1 MNWSVPLLA
10 VVAVAL
16 ATTGTS
22 IAQAPSGFDELASG
36 PEGGLRSLNEKLN
49 DFERR
54 WGRGSPETTK
64 RPAESR
70 SDNKSAWRYGL
81 KRGMSKD
88 EVRGLLGE
96 PDNVA
101 EFTGGSSSWT
111 YRVLGSYESRAHK
124 PAHHPEHSHG
134 S

>member
-1 MNWSVPLLA
+1 MIRSVPMLA
-10 VVAVAL
+10 VFAVAL

-22 IAQAPSGFDELASG
+22 IAQPRIGTPSARQCRTLQ
-36 PEGGLRSLNEKLN
+36 SLNEKLN

-54 WGRGSPETTK
+54 WGAERPPRIDEPPSP
-64 RPAESR
+64 R
-70 SDNKSAWRYGL
+70 SDYKSAWRYGL

-88 EVRGLLGE
+88 AVRGVLGE

-111 YRVLGSYESRAHK
+111 YRVPGSFGLVGFDSSGRLQSWSEPR
-124 PAHHPEHSHG
+124 
-134 S
+134 